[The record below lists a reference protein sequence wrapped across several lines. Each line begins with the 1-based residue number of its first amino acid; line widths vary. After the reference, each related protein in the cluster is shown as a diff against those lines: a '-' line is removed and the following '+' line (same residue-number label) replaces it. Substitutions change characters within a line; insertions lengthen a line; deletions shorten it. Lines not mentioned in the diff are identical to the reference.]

1 MYDKAKACLTKFCV
15 PMFCFP
21 LMTSLSPTYD
31 VTTAPFHQGELY
43 AFHFPFHQLLSYA
56 PPPTP
61 NSHSLKSKPATAGLQ
76 TDDDDLQ
83 TSSMP

>member
-43 AFHFPFHQLLSYA
+43 AFHFPFHQLLIASSLEGTEGEEDSPPDGFNSTTST
-56 PPPTP
+56 PPPP
-61 NSHSLKSKPATAGLQ
+61 SIK
-76 TDDDDLQ
+76 
-83 TSSMP
+83 